1 MFGKVIPELTIGKP
15 QTRVI
20 FLKFMTLFDLGG
32 SPYPNINARQIVGK
46 LKEGYR
52 MRKPSHLDD
61 KL

>member
-1 MFGKVIPELTIGKP
+1 MEIDKLHSSAARSSNFFNVNYIY
-15 QTRVI
+15 
-20 FLKFMTLFDLGG
+20 DLGG

-52 MRKPSHLDD
+52 MRKPSHVDD